1 MYAVAGT
8 KWIFFFLLAYA
19 AFVRG
24 RATDPMFLAA
34 FVFEFGLGIGGFFSD
49 FKTVFIFVALA
60 AFAASVRVTARGWV
74 GGMALVAAVIVLG
87 VAWTSVK
94 MDYRKFVSGGS
105 GDQAITID
113 YTTRM
118 SKLIDLLQA
127 VGPQEFKEG
136 FDDFLGRLGYVSFF
150 GLTLNIVP
158 ESVPHEG
165 GAILWDSV
173 SRPFMPRLFFP
184 NKPVIDD
191 TVRTNFYTAGA
202 AGNSPGTSIS
212 LGWAAEMYIDFGTYG
227 MLIASLII
235 GLLYGR
241 IYRGLTFG
249 TSTGGLFGM
258 GAACSVLALAGP
270 LENSFTKVFGGIVVQ
285 LLVIWL
291 IAKFVLPR
299 FFPWVMR

>member
-1 MYAVAGT
+1 MG
-8 KWIFFFLLAYA
+8 
-19 AFVRG
+19 
-24 RATDPMFLAA
+24 
-34 FVFEFGLGIGGFFSD
+34 FG
-49 FKTVFIFVALA
+49 K
-60 AFAASVRVTARGWV
+60 
-74 GGMALVAAVIVLG
+74 
-87 VAWTSVK
+87 
-94 MDYRKFVSGGS
+94 
-105 GDQAITID
+105 
-113 YTTRM
+113 
-118 SKLIDLLQA
+118 
-127 VGPQEFKEG
+127 
-136 FDDFLGRLGYVSFF
+136 
-150 GLTLNIVP
+150 
-158 ESVPHEG
+158 SVPHEG

-227 MLIASLII
+227 MLIASLVI

-249 TSTGGLFGM
+249 KTTGGLFGM

-270 LENSFTKVFGGIVVQ
+270 LENSFTKVFGGVVVQ